1 MQHAVEPLNIQG
13 VDRIYMK
20 EGRCMFV
27 LYAYECPILSA
38 YTVQQSRSILS
49 VDFENKMWDKKRTNY
64 NLTLHFPI
72 EAKFWPDNWTVIEW
86 WRMHFWVRL
95 FFFGCTFGSRC
106 SNSFSSCF
114 SLIQEIPSC
123 SCNNNKQGNIYFIFL
138 IVTSLDTM
146 VEYFVDFHLFGVDSV
161 LFHCAFVFECWNWY
175 LPLKR
180 HKRKRKTWK

>member
-1 MQHAVEPLNIQG
+1 MHMNVRYYQPTLCNNLGASFLLILKIKVKCGIK
-13 VDRIYMK
+13 K
-20 EGRCMFV
+20 ELIITSPYIFLLR
-27 LYAYECPILSA
+27 P
-38 YTVQQSRSILS
+38 
-49 VDFENKMWDKKRTNY
+49 N
-64 NLTLHFPI
+64 
-72 EAKFWPDNWTVIEW
+72 FWPDNWTVIEW

-95 FFFGCTFGSRC
+95 LFFGCTFGFGC